1 MPTQPSQHQHEQQ
14 SETPRA
20 DETVAPVP
28 DEAGPHDVPD
38 EQVIEHTLP
47 TKRDGAD
54 GPR

>member
-1 MPTQPSQHQHEQQ
+1 MPTTPTQPDEA
-14 SETPRA
+14 PRA
-20 DETVAPVP
+20 DETIPPTP

-47 TKRDGAD
+47 AKKRDDAD